1 MQEDTPGVGYV
12 TASRQGGWTPVR
24 PHRPKRNSQVPNSD
38 STDQD
43 RFYTTIKSARN
54 VTFQTQQGTPG
65 LKVQKGFTSSSVSW
79 IPVVPTPV
87 AALTRVVMP
96 VT

>member
-1 MQEDTPGVGYV
+1 MSLHEEMKDGCLLALADPGE
-12 TASRQGGWTPVR
+12 
-24 PHRPKRNSQVPNSD
+24 VPNSD

-43 RFYTTIKSARN
+43 HFYTTIKSARD
-54 VTFQTQQGTPG
+54 VTFQTRQGTPG
-65 LKVQKGFTSSSVSW
+65 LKVRTGCTSSSVSW

-87 AALTRVVMP
+87 AARTRARSRVVML

>member
-1 MQEDTPGVGYV
+1 MPVGP
-12 TASRQGGWTPVR
+12 RR
-24 PHRPKRNSQVPNSD
+24 PRRNSRVTNSD

-43 RFYTTIKSARN
+43 RFYTTIKSARD
-54 VTFQTQQGTPG
+54 VTFQTRQGTPG
-65 LKVQKGFTSSSVSW
+65 LKVQKGCTSSSVSW

-87 AALTRVVMP
+87 AARTRARSRVVML